1 MLDAPTHPFHPFARL
16 LAIMSAHPS
25 LAQRPEIGVMIMNL
39 YECLGVEVSLN
50 ATVACGKWI
59 YLG

>member
-1 MLDAPTHPFHPFARL
+1 
-16 LAIMSAHPS
+16 MSAHPS